1 MILSFNLNIDTTT
14 FTLSGTPIPNN
25 DARSFYIY
33 IYADDNNTNSGQ
45 GSTYFYMTVNANQIP
60 TSNRGLYNSVTS
72 PIAFFPFSYTVPIDA
87 FKDPEG
93 EAITITASLLSNN
106 FPITYDASSRIVTG
120 TLTNNSL
127 YGWQTIRFSVTDI
140 WAVTAYTVDLS
151 FYYYYN
157 QPPVINTSP
166 SSPACIIAHYPFSY
180 SVPLTYFRDPENETL
195 SFSLTTNQGSP
206 KDSWILITT
215 NSTSLI
221 FSGTPTNLQYASFS
235 VTLVVT
241 DGHSNTS
248 TYFTICVNQNKPPT
262 MPGTATSI
270 SSGQVGF
277 SWSYVYK
284 KSWNS
289 EPEGET
295 ISFTC
300 TSNDTYSWISWSQNA
315 TDITF
320 VGTPNSNTYAGN
332 YNITVIASDPYS
344 DVSKYNWTSGFII
357 TVNNPPTIGTMVN
370 KTLLAP
376 DGLSW
381 SYGSTLTSDP
391 ESLTYTKSLEVD
403 GSATIP
409 SWLLYNLSSFDFTV
423 ISSSNNIAGVHNI
436 TVIAT
441 DSFNPP
447 VQKNFTLT
455 IQYNQAPTKLM
466 QIPSYGIVNFNL
478 LVIRF
483 NPITTLFQ
491 DPEGRSLTAKLTQ
504 GNGDP
509 LPSFLSYNALTNV
522 LSGTPFDVNI
532 GEWPITYSAIDDEG
546 NIAGITFKITV
557 KRKCLLTI

>member
-1 MILSFNLNIDTTT
+1 
-14 FTLSGTPIPNN
+14 
-25 DARSFYIY
+25 
-33 IYADDNNTNSGQ
+33 
-45 GSTYFYMTVNANQIP
+45 MTVNANQIP

-248 TYFTICVNQNKPPT
+248 TYFTICV
-262 MPGTATSI
+262 
-270 SSGQVGF
+270 
-277 SWSYVYK
+277 
-284 KSWNS
+284 
-289 EPEGET
+289 T
-295 ISFTC
+295 I
-300 TSNDTYSWISWSQNA
+300 
-315 TDITF
+315 
-320 VGTPNSNTYAGN
+320 
-332 YNITVIASDPYS
+332 
-344 DVSKYNWTSGFII
+344 K
-357 TVNNPPTIGTMVN
+357 
-370 KTLLAP
+370 
-376 DGLSW
+376 
-381 SYGSTLTSDP
+381 
-391 ESLTYTKSLEVD
+391 
-403 GSATIP
+403 
-409 SWLLYNLSSFDFTV
+409 
-423 ISSSNNIAGVHNI
+423 
-436 TVIAT
+436 
-441 DSFNPP
+441 
-447 VQKNFTLT
+447 
-455 IQYNQAPTKLM
+455 
-466 QIPSYGIVNFNL
+466 
-478 LVIRF
+478 
-483 NPITTLFQ
+483 
-491 DPEGRSLTAKLTQ
+491 
-504 GNGDP
+504 
-509 LPSFLSYNALTNV
+509 
-522 LSGTPFDVNI
+522 
-532 GEWPITYSAIDDEG
+532 
-546 NIAGITFKITV
+546 FKQS
-557 KRKCLLTI
+557 